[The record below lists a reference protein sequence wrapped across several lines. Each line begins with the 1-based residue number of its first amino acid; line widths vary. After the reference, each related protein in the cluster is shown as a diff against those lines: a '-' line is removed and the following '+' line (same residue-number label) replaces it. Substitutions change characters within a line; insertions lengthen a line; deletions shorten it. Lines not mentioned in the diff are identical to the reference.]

1 MAHNTMDK
9 TPLYQ
14 EIAEAIRKEIVYG
27 TLKPNDELPT
37 VRDMAERWQC
47 APGTIQRAYH
57 ELARQGLVVARPG
70 AGTRVATTPVN
81 EMSKSLRKASLANQ
95 TEAFLL
101 TMLAA
106 GYSPDNIERAV
117 RLGLDRWRVMVHE
130 ADSEQ
135 TDTLRFVGSHD
146 PTISLIAS
154 QLQQTF
160 NLSMRFSFA
169 GSLGGLMALAQREA
183 DLAGCHLWDAET
195 NSYNRAFVQRLMP
208 GRQTA
213 LVKLADRQVGL
224 LVAAGNPLKI
234 TALEDLS
241 RSDVR
246 FVNRQTGAGTR
257 VWLDV
262 QLDTINIAPDAIN
275 GYADEVFTHTEV
287 ASIIAKG
294 RADVGV
300 GIESAALAYGLDF
313 VPLITECYDLVIPG
327 DTWEKEA
334 IQLIIA
340 SLSTDAMKSA
350 IDDLGGYDTAQTGRV
365 EWIN

>member
-1 MAHNTMDK
+1 MDK

-14 EIAEAIRKEIVYG
+14 DIAETIRKEIVYG
-27 TLKPNDELPT
+27 TLKPDDELPT

-70 AGTRVATTPVN
+70 AGTRVAATPVDA
-81 EMSKSLRKASLANQ
+81 MSKSLRRATLANQ

-101 TMLAA
+101 NMLAA
-106 GYSPDNIERAV
+106 GYSPNNIEQAIRF
-117 RLGLDRWRVMVHE
+117 GLDRWRVMAHE
-130 ADSEQ
+130 SDPEQ
-135 TDTLRFVGSHD
+135 TDVLRFVGSHD

-169 GSLGGLMALAQREA
+169 GSLGGLMALAQHEA
-183 DLAGCHLWDAET
+183 DFAGCHLWDAET
-195 NSYNRAFVQRLMP
+195 NSYNRPFVQRLLP

-213 LVKLADRQVGL
+213 LVKLANRHVGL
-224 LVAAGNPLKI
+224 LVAAGNPLGI
-234 TALEDLS
+234 TALDDLA
-241 RSDVR
+241 RADVR
-246 FVNRQTGAGTR
+246 FINRQPGAGTR

-262 QLDTINIAPDAIN
+262 QLGRLNIGSGEIT

-287 ASIIAKG
+287 ASIVSEG

-300 GIESAALAYGLDF
+300 GIEAAALAYDLDF
-313 VPLITECYDLVIPG
+313 VPLTIECYDLVIPG
-327 DTWEKEA
+327 DTWNAEG
-334 IQLIIA
+334 IQLMIA
-340 SLSTDAMKSA
+340 SLSTSAMKSA
-350 IDDLGGYDTAQTGRV
+350 IDELGGYDTTQTGTV